1 VGLAVWWGSEVS
13 YTAPSIAQGVPVRS
27 LADSLI
33 GTWRLELWELVYEDG
48 RPPEH
53 PLGADAE
60 GFLMYTPD
68 GHVSA
73 TLARKGRPPLAGG
86 DDGTKARAYE
96 AYFGYA
102 GRYEVRDGA
111 VVHHIAIAPDPAL
124 TGATTL
130 RNAVLEGDRLTLS
143 GPDFSAG
150 SRRSHR
156 ILWRRAGG

>member
-1 VGLAVWWGSEVS
+1 V
-13 YTAPSIAQGVPVRS
+13 TS

-33 GTWRLELWELVYEDG
+33 GTWRLERWELVYEDG
-48 RPPEH
+48 RPPEC

-60 GFLMYTPD
+60 GFLIYTAD

-73 TLARKGRPPLAGG
+73 TLARRSRPRLAD
-86 DDGTKARAYE
+86 DDGAKARAYE

-130 RNAVLEGDRLTLS
+130 RNAVLDGDRLTLS
-143 GPDFSAG
+143 GPDFAAG
-150 SRRSHR
+150 SPRSHR
-156 ILWRRAGG
+156 ILWRRAAG

>member
-1 VGLAVWWGSEVS
+1 M
-13 YTAPSIAQGVPVRS
+13 TS

-33 GTWRLELWELVYEDG
+33 GTWRLERWEIVYEDG
-48 RPPEH
+48 RPPEC

-60 GFLMYTPD
+60 GFLIYTAD

-73 TLARKGRPPLAGG
+73 TLARRSRPRLAD
-86 DDGTKARAYE
+86 DDGAKARAYE

-130 RNAVLEGDRLTLS
+130 RNAVLDGDRLTLS
-143 GPDFSAG
+143 GPDFAAG
-150 SRRSHR
+150 SPRSHR
-156 ILWRRAGG
+156 ILWRRAAG

>member
-1 VGLAVWWGSEVS
+1 MTPLA
-13 YTAPSIAQGVPVRS
+13 TA
-27 LADSLI
+27 LI
-33 GTWRLELWELVYEDG
+33 GTWRLERWELVYDDG
-48 RPPEH
+48 RPPEC

-60 GFLMYTPD
+60 GFLIYTAD

-73 TLARKGRPPLAGG
+73 TLARRSRPRLAD
-86 DDGTKARAYE
+86 DDGAKARAYE

-143 GPDFSAG
+143 GPDFAAG
-150 SRRSHR
+150 SPRSHR
-156 ILWRRAGG
+156 ILWRRAAG

>member
-1 VGLAVWWGSEVS
+1 V
-13 YTAPSIAQGVPVRS
+13 TS

-33 GTWRLELWELVYEDG
+33 GTWRLERWEIVYEDG
-48 RPPEH
+48 RPPEC

-60 GFLMYTPD
+60 GFLIYTAD

-73 TLARKGRPPLAGG
+73 TLARRSRPRLAD
-86 DDGTKARAYE
+86 DDGAKARAYE

-130 RNAVLEGDRLTLS
+130 RNAVLDGDRLTLS
-143 GPDFSAG
+143 GPDFAAG
-150 SRRSHR
+150 SPRSHR
-156 ILWRRAGG
+156 ILWRRAAG

>member
-1 VGLAVWWGSEVS
+1 M
-13 YTAPSIAQGVPVRS
+13 TS

-33 GTWRLELWELVYEDG
+33 GTWRLERWEIVYEDG
-48 RPPEH
+48 RPPEC

-60 GFLMYTPD
+60 GFLIYTAD

-73 TLARKGRPPLAGG
+73 TLARRSRPRLVD
-86 DDGTKARAYE
+86 DDGAKARAYE

-130 RNAVLEGDRLTLS
+130 RNAVLDGDRLTLS
-143 GPDFSAG
+143 GPDFAAG
-150 SRRSHR
+150 SPRSHR
-156 ILWRRAGG
+156 ILWRRAAG

>member
-1 VGLAVWWGSEVS
+1 V
-13 YTAPSIAQGVPVRS
+13 TS

-33 GTWRLELWELVYEDG
+33 GTWRLERWEIVYEDG
-48 RPPEH
+48 RPPEC

-60 GFLMYTPD
+60 GFLIYTGD

-73 TLARKGRPPLAGG
+73 TLARRSRPRIAD
-86 DDGTKARAYE
+86 DDGAKARAYE

-130 RNAVLEGDRLTLS
+130 RNAVLDGDRLTLS

-150 SRRSHR
+150 SPRSHR
-156 ILWRRAGG
+156 ILWRRAAG

>member
-1 VGLAVWWGSEVS
+1 V
-13 YTAPSIAQGVPVRS
+13 TS

-33 GTWRLELWELVYEDG
+33 GTSRLERWEIVYEDG
-48 RPPEH
+48 RPPEC

-60 GFLMYTPD
+60 GFLIYTAD

-73 TLARKGRPPLAGG
+73 TLARRSRPRLAD
-86 DDGTKARAYE
+86 DDGAKARAYE

-130 RNAVLEGDRLTLS
+130 RNAVLDGDRLTLS
-143 GPDFSAG
+143 GPDFAAG
-150 SRRSHR
+150 SPRSHR
-156 ILWRRAGG
+156 ILWRRAAG

>member
-1 VGLAVWWGSEVS
+1 M
-13 YTAPSIAQGVPVRS
+13 TS
-27 LADSLI
+27 LATALI
-33 GTWRLELWELVYEDG
+33 GTWRLERWEIVYEDG
-48 RPPEH
+48 RPSEC

-60 GFLMYTPD
+60 GFLIYTAD

-73 TLARKGRPPLAGG
+73 TLARRGRPRLAG
-86 DDGTKARAYE
+86 DDGAKARAYE

-130 RNAVLEGDRLTLS
+130 RNAVLDGDRLTLS

-150 SRRSHR
+150 SPRSHR
-156 ILWRRAGG
+156 ILWRRAAG

>member
-1 VGLAVWWGSEVS
+1 M
-13 YTAPSIAQGVPVRS
+13 TS

-33 GTWRLELWELVYEDG
+33 GTWRLERWEIVYEDG
-48 RPPEH
+48 RPPEC

-60 GFLMYTPD
+60 GFLIYTAD

-73 TLARKGRPPLAGG
+73 TLARRSRPRLAD
-86 DDGTKARAYE
+86 DDGAKARAYQ

-130 RNAVLEGDRLTLS
+130 RNAVLDGDRLTLS
-143 GPDFSAG
+143 GPDFAAG
-150 SRRSHR
+150 SPRSHR
-156 ILWRRAGG
+156 ILWRRAAG

>member
-1 VGLAVWWGSEVS
+1 VTPLA
-13 YTAPSIAQGVPVRS
+13 TA
-27 LADSLI
+27 LI
-33 GTWRLELWELVYEDG
+33 GTWRLERWELVYDDG
-48 RPPEH
+48 RPPEC

-73 TLARKGRPPLAGG
+73 TLARRDRPPLASG
-86 DDGTKARAYE
+86 DTGKARAYD

-111 VVHHIAIAPDPAL
+111 VIHHIALAPDPAL

-130 RNAVLEGDRLTLS
+130 RNAVLDGDRLTLS

-150 SRRSHR
+150 SPRSHR
-156 ILWRRAGG
+156 ILWRRAAG

>member
-1 VGLAVWWGSEVS
+1 V
-13 YTAPSIAQGVPVRS
+13 TS

-33 GTWRLELWELVYEDG
+33 GTWRLERWEIVYEDG
-48 RPPEH
+48 RPPEC

-60 GFLMYTPD
+60 GFLIYTAD

-73 TLARKGRPPLAGG
+73 TLARRSRPRLAD
-86 DDGTKARAYE
+86 DDGAKARAYQ

-130 RNAVLEGDRLTLS
+130 RNAVLDGDRLTLS
-143 GPDFSAG
+143 GPDFAAG
-150 SRRSHR
+150 SPRSHR
-156 ILWRRAGG
+156 ILWRRAAG